1 MLFFIFVIFIRI
13 IIFIFTL
20 AKVRK
25 AAVRTLSSVIQS
37 RPEMIVTILK
47 ECSSE
52 LISRFKERE
61 ENVRL
66 DVLTCF
72 TTMLQVVI
80 SVSTNKNNE
89 KEKRSSFI
97 TSTTNNNTS
106 ANTHTT
112 QHPTQHPTQHTQHTQ
127 NTHTTKSN
135 EAIIFLRQISPG
147 IISAALKLLKS
158 STGNVKTKSCV
169 FTMLRYLVIAT
180 QVRLYT
186 EIYFF
191 D

>member
-1 MLFFIFVIFIRI
+1 
-13 IIFIFTL
+13 
-20 AKVRK
+20 
-25 AAVRTLSSVIQS
+25 
-37 RPEMIVTILK
+37 MIVTILK

-72 TTMLQVVI
+72 TTMLQVAI

-106 ANTHTT
+106 ANTHST
-112 QHPTQHPTQHTQHTQ
+112 QHPTQHSQ

-147 IISAALKLLKS
+147 IISAALKLLKT

-180 QVRLYT
+180 QVRFEPQKLLN
-186 EIYFF
+186 FALNLLL
-191 D
+191 